1 MMSTRVSNLM
11 FFLIKLVIAGIFA
24 YTTGSVLDMHA
35 VSFVIAAF
43 VGLMGVKSF
52 EFALSTIA
60 GP

>member
-1 MMSTRVSNLM
+1 M

-24 YTTGSVLDMHA
+24 YATGSVLDMHA

-52 EFALSTIA
+52 EFALYTIG